1 MPVAFQGRDLA
12 VTSWESDIPAPAHH
26 YFMFYDT
33 TPTPGTQPVPCE
45 GSTPV
50 VQASSAGLNLFSMGA
65 LLLVSGTGH
74 QSFVGE
80 AGYGMVLQAN
90 GSFVTNHHVINAG
103 ATPVTVHASFKLTVQ
118 DAVDVPHPTRA
129 LSCQTTDISLPPGGK
144 TDVTATCLAPYDLDV
159 VTMSS
164 HAHQDLMTFEQRFFD
179 GTQTQPAVL
188 YTSSVWDTPLVQQMT
203 TPLHLKAGQGITFTC
218 HYMNQTGAQ
227 IGFGLTA
234 DSEMCAAMDDYAY
247 PADKTHEVPP
257 MLGTDNL
264 LERDA
269 VHGEQHR
276 QRVHSPLLKRRS
288 PCFSRLAA
296 MKMQADIVDHG
307 ATFSECRRYRY
318 LLWRGWST
326 GRPAVAFVGLNP
338 STADGEEDDPTIRKC
353 VTFARAW
360 GFGRVFVLNV
370 FAWRATESLRLLG
383 VEDPVGREND
393 ATIAAT
399 VRAAACVVMAW
410 GRFPRLRSILGD
422 RVVVVRRLLREHARD
437 AGHLGL
443 NGDGSPRH
451 PLYLK
456 GTTAL
461 TRSRVEAA

>member
-1 MPVAFQGRDLA
+1 MKLSRLTVSLLVSSLAVAGGGCSSGSSGSPSAETPGADAAGTEELDIEEGTFTVPAGGEVVYCERIPMPAAFQGRDLA

-74 QSFVGE
+74 QSFAGE
-80 AGYGMVLQAN
+80 PGYGMVLQAN

-103 ATPVTVHASFKLTVQ
+103 ATPVTVHASFKLMVQ
-118 DAVDVPHPTRA
+118 NAVDVPHPTRA

-188 YTSSVWDTPLVQQMT
+188 YTSSVWDTPLVQQLT

-234 DSEMCAAMDDYAY
+234 DSEMCAAMNDYAY
-247 PADKTHEVPP
+247 PADMTHQVPP
-257 MLGTDNL
+257 MLGTTI
-264 LERDA
+264 
-269 VHGEQHR
+269 
-276 QRVHSPLLKRRS
+276 
-288 PCFSRLAA
+288 FSN
-296 MKMQADIVDHG
+296 
-307 ATFSECRRYRY
+307 AT
-318 LLWRGWST
+318 
-326 GRPAVAFVGLNP
+326 P
-338 STADGEEDDPTIRKC
+338 STASNTASGAI
-353 VTFARAW
+353 
-360 GFGRVFVLNV
+360 
-370 FAWRATESLRLLG
+370 
-383 VEDPVGREND
+383 
-393 ATIAAT
+393 
-399 VRAAACVVMAW
+399 
-410 GRFPRLRSILGD
+410 
-422 RVVVVRRLLREHARD
+422 
-437 AGHLGL
+437 
-443 NGDGSPRH
+443 
-451 PLYLK
+451 PLF
-456 GTTAL
+456 
-461 TRSRVEAA
+461 